1 MFRLKFYATML
12 ALIICLLATF
22 TQTARAEGS
31 VWENILSVFSSANV
45 SAVCTTDPVVVNGL
59 DSGAGSLRQ
68 AVIDACP
75 GSTITFAVT
84 GMIPLSND
92 GQITIDKNLTIQ
104 GPGANLL
111 TVQNSF
117 STFNRVF

>member
-31 VWENILSVFSSANV
+31 VWESILSVFSSANV
-45 SAVCTTDPVVVNGL
+45 SAVCTTDPVVANNL

-68 AVIDACP
+68 AVTDACA
-75 GSTITFAVT
+75 GSTITFSDAVGGT
-84 GMIPLSND
+84 VSVST
-92 GQITIDKNLTIQ
+92 GQITIDKNLTIE
-104 GPGANLL
+104 GPG
-111 TVQNSF
+111 
-117 STFNRVF
+117 